1 MKKLHNLGQIGRLF
15 GCGETLIGSN
25 ALGGLR
31 RLGGNR
37 ISVVISP
44 SVLAAQHSYL
54 EKCLARV
61 NADIIAAPRGE
72 PLLSNACGIANQ
84 LKAFSP
90 DSLVAIGGGS
100 VMDMAK
106 LAWVIFEKPEITFAA
121 QRQIYPISHLRTKCS
136 TFIAVPTTYGSG
148 SENSSAAVFQKQE
161 QGKKHFLVGS
171 ELLPDI
177 TILDPQ
183 MALGLPEQTAVFG
196 VLDAL
201 THAIE
206 GYVSKSSNSATKQLS
221 GMVVRTIRHY
231 LSTQPITHLLADA
244 NAVTELMLSASFAG
258 IVQNIATP
266 GLAHSLSHYCAMFGV
281 HHGQGCG
288 YFLPLSIRY
297 NADDASSVLERYQT
311 LAQISGFTD
320 YTAMLT
326 WIEQLHKDYR
336 LSQGIPDIQQ
346 LKSTINPELFY
357 ADPTVGMNPVPI
369 TLDKVFAMLEQH
381 NSV

>member
-1 MKKLHNLGQIGRLF
+1 MKKLHSLGQIGRLF
-15 GCGETLIGSN
+15 GCGETLTGPN
-25 ALGGLR
+25 ALAGLR

-37 ISVVISP
+37 VSVVISS
-44 SVLAAQHSYL
+44 SVLAAQRLYL

-61 NADIIAAPRGE
+61 SADIIAAPRGE
-72 PLLSNACGIANQ
+72 PLLSNACEIASQ

-100 VMDMAK
+100 IIDLAK
-106 LAWVIFEKPEITFAA
+106 LAWVIFEKPEITFDTR
-121 QRQIYPISHLRTKCS
+121 RQVYPVSHLRTKCS
-136 TFIAVPTTYGSG
+136 AFIAVPTTYGSG
-148 SENSSAAVFQKQE
+148 SENSSATVFQKQE

-177 TILDPQ
+177 AILDPQ
-183 MALGLPEQTAVFG
+183 MALGLPEKTAVFG

-206 GYVSKSSNSATKQLS
+206 GYVSKGSNSATKQLS
-221 GMVVRTIRHY
+221 GTVIRTIRHY
-231 LSTQPITHLLADA
+231 LSMQSITHLLADA

-266 GLAHSLSHYCAMFGV
+266 GLAHSLSHYCAMYGV

-297 NADDASSVLERYQT
+297 NADDANVLERYQT

-326 WIEQLHKDYR
+326 WLDQLHKDYH
-336 LSQGIPDIQQ
+336 LSQGMPAIQQ
-346 LKSTINPELFY
+346 LKSTIEPELFY
-357 ADPTVGMNPVPI
+357 ADPTVSTNPVPI
-369 TLDKVFAMLEQH
+369 ILDRVFAMLEQH